1 MSSNKVNYEVKI
13 SIPTF
18 EDNGKDVH
26 LSECVNVDK
35 YIELLQELEE
45 KHTQG
50 AITDEEY
57 KFLKLCS
64 TRWIQFNYENVAQ
77 FFIHTSPEMKRL
89 LQRNCMVLIDKDD
102 AFLNNVVFAH
112 NYIKNRCNEFLENR
126 LDGVSENLNDYV
138 NTDLEK
144 LSNEK

>member
-1 MSSNKVNYEVKI
+1 MKNI
-13 SIPTF
+13 
-18 EDNGKDVH
+18 H
-26 LSECVNVDK
+26 R
-35 YIELLQELEE
+35 
-45 KHTQG
+45 G

-77 FFIHTSPEMKRL
+77 FFIHASPEMKRL

-102 AFLNNVVFAH
+102 AFLNNVVSAH
-112 NYIKNRCNEFLENR
+112 NYIQKRCDEFLENR